1 MYDKFMSQTAKSKK
15 VCFLLYEGVQL
26 LDVSGPAEVLSQANR
41 GSKQLIYDIQ
51 YVGHAPDG
59 KVMSSAGL
67 PLSVDPLPPSSEAIH
82 TIIVPGADADALGE
96 IRKNALVMQWL
107 DEAVTRAEVTSSIC
121 SGAFLLGQLGHLN
134 KRRATTHWMATRMLQ
149 NEFPKAQVEQDTLY
163 IHDGNLWTS
172 AGVLSGVDMMLA
184 MVRSDLG
191 AAAALEIARML
202 VVFLIRDG
210 GQSQF
215 SGSID
220 LQAKA
225 GEGEIV
231 NLIGWL
237 ETQLDK
243 SISLEKMADFLNVS
257 VRTLHRRCLQALD
270 MSPAQILSE
279 LRLERSRTLLH
290 ELNIP
295 LKTIAYECGF
305 STPEAYSKAFRHR
318 FNIAPKRYRDRFN
331 LDSPLPCDV
340 V

>member
-1 MYDKFMSQTAKSKK
+1 MYDKFMSQTAKPKK
-15 VCFLLYEGVQL
+15 VYFLLYQGVQL
-26 LDVSGPAEVLSQANR
+26 LDVAGPAEVLSQANR
-41 GSKQLIYDIQ
+41 GSKQFIYDIH

-67 PLSVDPLPPSSEAIH
+67 PLSVDPLPPSSETIH
-82 TIIVPGADADALGE
+82 TIIVPGADAEALGE
-96 IRKNALVMQWL
+96 VRKNALVMQWL

-121 SGAFLLGQLGHLN
+121 SGAFLLGQLGRLDKH
-134 KRRATTHWMATRMLQ
+134 RATTHWMATRMLQ

-184 MVRSDLG
+184 MVRADLG

-215 SGSID
+215 SGSIN

-225 GEGEIV
+225 REGDIV

-237 ETQLDK
+237 ETQLNK

-331 LDSPLPCDV
+331 LEPSLPCDEV
-340 V
+340 